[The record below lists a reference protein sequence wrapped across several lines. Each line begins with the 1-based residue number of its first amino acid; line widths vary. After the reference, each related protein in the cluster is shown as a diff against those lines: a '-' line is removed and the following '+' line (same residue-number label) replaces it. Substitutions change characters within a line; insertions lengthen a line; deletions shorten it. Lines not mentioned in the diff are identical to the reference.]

1 VSSASDAPP
10 RDGTP
15 ADGLPPDTARTAPA
29 SPPAPPLAHTVP
41 AALSGF
47 VGRARDLAGVGE
59 LLGRARVLTLA
70 GPGGVGKTRLAR
82 EAAAR
87 EAAGGEA
94 AAAADHA
101 PRFPDGVW
109 WVELAPLPPGADPAP
124 AVAAALGVRP
134 PLGADR
140 PDAMVDALA
149 AALAGPAHAPRR
161 LLLVLD
167 NCEHVVEGAAT
178 LADLLLRR
186 CPGLTLLATSREALG
201 VEGETVWPVAG
212 LAHPPAARRGG
223 AHAAAEAREAVE
235 VGHAPA
241 VTPPADA
248 ADAAFAAGVAEY
260 DAVRLFVARAQA
272 AHPAFALTART
283 APAVAAICA
292 RLDGLPLALELA
304 AAQVGTVGV
313 ESLATRLDDVF
324 AVLTRGRRTALP
336 RHRTLRALLDWSY
349 HLLGD
354 AERALLAQL
363 SVFRGPFPVEA
374 VESVCADASTR
385 ADVLTVLGRLVE
397 QSLVDVRESDGEV
410 RYRLLETVRQY
421 GRARLGESPAEE
433 RRVRARHAAWVAALA
448 GAAVDRAWSAARGRT
463 VARLADDVDEIRAA
477 LEWAASADGDPMT
490 GVRIAGALAWFWYS
504 GVPWGEA
511 RARTAAALAAADAQ
525 GIADA
530 ARPPADQAALA
541 ALCYP
546 MSGLAYFAGEPDAML
561 AAGRRAA
568 ALWEA
573 VRAAAAADPAF
584 ARAVDP
590 ALLRGRTITWEQAGH
605 AHAMR
610 GEFDDAL
617 AAMDAA
623 VDLAAGRGDRRAG
636 DGPGGDRPGGDRWL
650 HAVMLMRRALV
661 AAAAGRFAQAVADY
675 EASVPALRAV
685 GETWF
690 LSLALEGMAVV
701 ALVRGELA
709 AAAAHARESAAVLRR
724 EPDAWFVSRAL
735 DTLAAIVLAA
745 PVAPPAVRARAQ
757 HAARLMGSASALRAR
772 CGADVIAPDRP
783 RYDATRAAAAA
794 ALGDAFDAAWNGG
807 LALDL
812 HGAFALA
819 ADTVVAPPAAPA
831 PPVDGAPDG
840 APADGAPADGAPADA
855 GPLPRA
861 AAGARSDE
869 RSPAAGPGG
878 PVVAVRLFGPLA
890 VARDGAPV
898 PATELTPAK
907 VRELLLYLVLHPAG
921 RTKEQIALALW
932 PDAAPAQLRNAFH
945 VTMHQLRRALGHK
958 SAVTFDGGAYALAR
972 VDAARADGR
981 AADDADGGADAVVHT
996 DVDAVLAAAD
1006 AVRAADRAADRARA
1020 RGADAVAA
1028 VGADAAARAR
1038 WRTALLP
1045 AERGALGEGED
1056 AGEWLAP
1063 HEARVRA
1070 AWAEAMEAL
1079 ARLAVRAEAPG
1090 EAVAVLEAL
1099 VAAEPL
1105 REGAHRC

>member
-1 VSSASDAPP
+1 VDVGTASA
-10 RDGTP
+10 
-15 ADGLPPDTARTAPA
+15 
-29 SPPAPPLAHTVP
+29 
-41 AALSGF
+41 
-47 VGRARDLAGVGE
+47 
-59 LLGRARVLTLA
+59 
-70 GPGGVGKTRLAR
+70 
-82 EAAAR
+82 
-87 EAAGGEA
+87 
-94 AAAADHA
+94 
-101 PRFPDGVW
+101 
-109 WVELAPLPPGADPAP
+109 
-124 AVAAALGVRP
+124 
-134 PLGADR
+134 
-140 PDAMVDALA
+140 
-149 AALAGPAHAPRR
+149 
-161 LLLVLD
+161 
-167 NCEHVVEGAAT
+167 VV
-178 LADLLLRR
+178 
-186 CPGLTLLATSREALG
+186 
-201 VEGETVWPVAG
+201 
-212 LAHPPAARRGG
+212 
-223 AHAAAEAREAVE
+223 
-235 VGHAPA
+235 
-241 VTPPADA
+241 PPADA
-248 ADAAFAAGVAEY
+248 IDPAAAARAAYAASIADY
-260 DAVRLFVARAQA
+260 DAVQLFVERAQA
-272 AHPAFALTART
+272 AQPAFALTPRT

-304 AAQVGTVGV
+304 AAQVGTMGV
-313 ESLATRLDDVF
+313 EALATGSTTCSPCSP
-324 AVLTRGRRTALP
+324 AGAAPALP

-661 AAAAGRFAQAVADY
+661 AAAVGRLAQAVADY
-675 EASVPALRAV
+675 EASVPALSAL

-701 ALVRGELA
+701 ALVRGELV

-745 PVAPPAVRARAQ
+745 PVAPTAERARARQ
-757 HAARLMGSASALRAR
+757 VARLMGTASALRAR
-772 CGADVIAPDRP
+772 CGADVIAPDRA
-783 RYDATRAAAAA
+783 RCEATRAAAAA
-794 ALGDAFDAAWNGG
+794 ALGGAFDAAWNGG

-812 HGAFALA
+812 DGAFALA
-819 ADTVVAPPAAPA
+819 ADTDVAPPATPA

-855 GPLPRA
+855 GRFPARPRGRA
-861 AAGARSDE
+861 ATSD
-869 RSPAAGPGG
+869 RRRPDRAAGRR
-878 PVVAVRLFGPLA
+878 VRLFGPLA

-1020 RGADAVAA
+1020 QGADAVSAI
-1028 VGADAAARAR
+1028 GADAATRAR
-1038 WRTALLP
+1038 WRATLAS
-1045 AERGALGEGED
+1045 AARGPLGEGED
-1056 AGEWLAP
+1056 AGEWLAG
-1063 HEARVRA
+1063 HEARLRA
-1070 AWAEAMEAL
+1070 AWADATEAL
-1079 ARLAVRAEAPG
+1079 ARLAVRAEAPD
-1090 EAVAVLEAL
+1090 EAVAVLEGL
-1099 VAAEPL
+1099 VTAEPL
-1105 REGAHRC
+1105 REGAHRMLMAAYVTVGEPARALAHYDAVVALLAREVGAAPGRETQGLAATIRAGAGRTL